1 MARRA
6 PDPAQEPEPTRR
18 DEPLITRRDL
28 AGWVD
33 GPGGGLAGGRWPGD
47 LLGLPEHGP
56 TSMATAARRAVALVI
71 DWFLALGISW
81 LAFDAD
87 AIATLLVFAAM
98 HVLGLTLLATTVGK
112 AVCRIQV
119 VRVGGRPAGLPRILL
134 RTALLCLVLPA
145 VVVGPDGRG
154 MHDKLAD
161 TVEIRM

>member
-71 DWFLALGISW
+71 DWFLALGVSW
-81 LAFDAD
+81 LLFDSD

-98 HVLGLTLLATTVGK
+98 HVLGLTLLATTVGQ
-112 AVCRIQV
+112 AVCRVRV